1 LVERK
6 SPNVRLL
13 DGLKKLVDPRGPL
26 GDVVS
31 PDITFKERQGVPTT
45 SPHTTR
51 AILHA
56 PKEHVERSIAA
67 PRFVALADA
76 NDVPS
81 DRVRQVSA
89 YVEEHWSPVY
99 DSTQSADLL
108 EIILASQRQVGWA
121 VTQRESEQS
130 RLARRAHQ
138 NAEDFVEVMQTCQ
151 IQASDEWA
159 NGYYETIA
167 GNDPCVIDGEI
178 LRGEATYEWNEDGS
192 RGKMIHDGIVRGG
205 TMITGG
211 RREYR
216 AKTKGYVH
224 WTKDDLPE
232 RARQQAAFDARP
244 VQNVRRALED
254 CQNALPMYRC
264 VGINFRKDRRAV

>member
-1 LVERK
+1 MK
-6 SPNVRLL
+6 IL
-13 DGLKKLVDPRGPL
+13 DGIKKALDPRGPL
-26 GDVVS
+26 GSIAS

-45 SPHTTR
+45 SPHVAR
-51 AILHA
+51 ARMEA
-56 PKEHVERSIAA
+56 PAHLEATLA
-67 PRFVALADA
+67 PTRFVALADA
-76 NDVPS
+76 LDVPA
-81 DRVRQVSA
+81 DRSRMVSA
-89 YVEEHWSPVY
+89 FVEERWAPVY
-99 DSTQSADLL
+99 AATDSADLVTIL
-108 EIILASQRQVGWA
+108 LASQRQIGWS
-121 VTQRESEQS
+121 VTQHESQQS
-130 RLARRAHQ
+130 RLARRSRQ

-254 CQNALPMYRC
+254 CQNALPMHRP